1 VTGIG
6 LAVPG
11 GDPAA
16 LRELA
21 AQLRTA
27 AQRSGSLGS
36 NTSDLTDA
44 ITSDAQWTGS
54 ASNSLSNLSA
64 NLSEGTSAAEA
75 PLTRIADAVENYA
88 NVLDVAQQKAQTA
101 NAIFQ
106 TAQDDPTGSLISTAE
121 QYGQDAMDALDALQQ
136 AGDQAAGQVNSAADD
151 LQVGSLFGS
160 QGQVTS
166 WAGSQPALGTYGLG
180 QPGDLVP
187 GQTEI
192 FPVDDGLGLGPE
204 TIPADDGLGPW
215 IETIPADDGLGP
227 SIETIPV
234 DDGLGPMIETIP
246 EASKGPFVNY
256 DTDLPRLDGSGKLH
270 MPDRDDPLPGFVPR
284 DWTAEDLEQVQD
296 DLKASIK
303 NRQAEM
309 VRLGETTSRG
319 PAHRARINEEIQLL
333 RQVQKKLTGS

>member
-1 VTGIG
+1 MSGIG
-6 LAVPG
+6 LTVPG

-16 LRELA
+16 LRQLA
-21 AQLRTA
+21 AQLRTT

-54 ASNSLSNLSA
+54 ASNSFSTFSA

-101 NAIFQ
+101 NAMFQ

-166 WAGSQPALGTYGLG
+166 WAGSQPALGTYGLW
-180 QPGDLVP
+180 QPGDPVP

-246 EASKGPFVNY
+246 EAPKGPLVNY
-256 DTDLPRLDGSGKLH
+256 DSDLPRLDGSGKLH
-270 MPDRDDPLPGFVPR
+270 MPNREDPLPGYVPP
-284 DWTAEDLEQVQD
+284 DWTREDLQQVES
-296 DLKASIK
+296 DLQRSIVK
-303 NRQAEM
+303 RQAEM
-309 VRLGETTSRG
+309 VDLGENTPRG
-319 PAHRARINEEIQLL
+319 PAHRTRINDEIQLL
-333 RQVQKKLTGS
+333 RQVQKKLSGS

>member
-1 VTGIG
+1 MTGIG

-11 GDPAA
+11 GDPGG
-16 LRELA
+16 LRQLA

-54 ASNSLSNLSA
+54 ASDSFSTFSA

-106 TAQDDPTGSLISTAE
+106 TAQDDPAGSMISTAE

-136 AGDQAAGQVNSAADD
+136 AGDQAAGQVNSAAAD
-151 LQVGSLFGS
+151 LQVGSLFGP
-160 QGQVTS
+160 QGQVIS
-166 WAGSQPALGTYGLG
+166 WAGTQPALGTYSLW
-180 QPGDLVP
+180 QPGDPVP

-192 FPVDDGLGLGPE
+192 FPLDDGLGLGPE
-204 TIPADDGLGPW
+204 TIPADDGLG
-215 IETIPADDGLGP
+215 TGT
-227 SIETIPV
+227 ETIPV
-234 DDGLGPMIETIP
+234 DDGPGIGAEIFPVDDGLGPQIETIP
-246 EASKGPFVNY
+246 EGPQGPLVNY
-256 DTDLPRLDGSGKLH
+256 AADDLPGLDGTGKVHTGPEGLADYVP
-270 MPDRDDPLPGFVPR
+270 PDWAPEDLVQIRDDLERSIQTRQEEQIDKGEDPG
-284 DWTAEDLEQVQD
+284 
-296 DLKASIK
+296 
-303 NRQAEM
+303 
-309 VRLGETTSRG
+309 
-319 PAHRARINEEIQLL
+319 HRARINAETQLL
-333 RQVQKKLTGS
+333 RQVQKKLSGS

>member
-6 LAVPG
+6 LGVPG

-16 LRELA
+16 LRQLA
-21 AQLRTA
+21 AQLRTV

-36 NTSDLTDA
+36 NTSDLTGA

-54 ASNSLSNLSA
+54 ASNSFSTFSA
-64 NLSEGTSAAEA
+64 NLSQGTSAAEA

-88 NVLDVAQQKAQTA
+88 NALDVAQQKAQTA

-106 TAQDDPTGSLISTAE
+106 TAKDDPTGSLISTAE

-151 LQVGSLFGS
+151 LQVGSLFGP

-166 WAGSQPALGTYGLG
+166 WAGTQPAVGTYSLW
-180 QPGDLVP
+180 QPGDPVP

-192 FPVDDGLGLGPE
+192 FPVDDGIGLGPE

-227 SIETIPV
+227 WIETIPADDGLGPQIETIPV
-234 DDGLGPMIETIP
+234 GPQ
-246 EASKGPFVNY
+246 GPLVNY
-256 DTDLPRLDGSGKLH
+256 DSDLPRLDGSGKLH
-270 MPDRDDPLPGFVPR
+270 MPNREDPLPGYVPPG
-284 DWTAEDLEQVQD
+284 WTREDLEQVESDLQD
-296 DLKASIK
+296 SID

-309 VRLGETTSRG
+309 VRLGEDTPSG
-319 PAHRARINEEIQLL
+319 PAHRAEEAERIV
-333 RQVQKKLTGS
+333 RYYS

>member
-166 WAGSQPALGTYGLG
+166 WAGSQPALGTYGLW

-270 MPDRDDPLPGFVPR
+270 MPDRDDPFPFLCPATGQPR
-284 DWTAEDLEQVQD
+284 ISS
-296 DLKASIK
+296 KCKMISRRASRTDK
-303 NRQAEM
+303 PRWSA
-309 VRLGETTSRG
+309 LGKLRPEGLRTGQESTKKYSFSGRSR
-319 PAHRARINEEIQLL
+319 RC
-333 RQVQKKLTGS
+333 